1 MKRFLKIYA
10 ASLVLLGLFAVLC
23 MGWPAGMP
31 LLLVFGGARSSPG
44 CWPHFCRQFPL
55 RPGWYGGSGSPK
67 SIDGYF

>member
-31 LLLVFGGARSSPG
+31 LLLVFCG
-44 CWPHFCRQFPL
+44 
-55 RPGWYGGSGSPK
+55 RPFLSWMLAALLPA
-67 SIDGYF
+67 IPAAAWMVWRER